1 MCVSVW
7 FVLTRRRQPRSTRAY
22 TLFPDTTLFRSQRGP
37 PRPRPSSAP
46 LTVMTRSEAPQLQVG
61 PVHDRLPQRADLR
74 IHAMARHRC
83 LRLDEAL
90 DGLGGFG
97 DHGDR
102 KSTRLTSSH

>member
-1 MCVSVW
+1 MASRWMGQVM
-7 FVLTRRRQPRSTRAY
+7 
-22 TLFPDTTLFRSQRGP
+22 QRGP

-97 DHGDR
+97 AHGLEALPEAGR
-102 KSTRLTSSH
+102 ASGRGGGCEYV